1 MFSLTNFAI
10 TSKIYESANSL
21 VYRGVRKQT
30 EAAVVLK
37 LLKQDYPTP
46 AELTRYKQEYKIIR
60 SLNAEGIIRAYE
72 LQEYQRTFFIV
83 FEDFGGESLQKLMQE
98 SPQKYCPMS
107 LNEFLRLAIQ
117 ITEILGKIHTAN
129 IIHKDINPSN
139 IVLNPDSGIVK
150 IIDFGISTQF
160 SRTDPSFQHPNV
172 IEGTLAYMSPEQ
184 TGRMNRML
192 DYRTDFYSLG
202 VTFYELLTGQLPF
215 VTTDVLELVHCHI
228 AKQPIQ
234 PHEVNKDIPSM
245 VSSIVMKLMAKNAEE
260 RYQSTWGIKAD
271 LEECLAQL
279 QASGN
284 IVQFAPGCRDVSDKF
299 YIPQKLYGRE
309 QEVETL
315 LTAFMRVASGEEQPS
330 PLQNKIEMMLVT
342 GSSGIGKS
350 ALVQEIYKPITQKR
364 GYFISGKFDQF
375 RRNIPYSAIVDA
387 LVGLVRQ
394 LLTEDEASLQQWRSK
409 LLAALGMNAQI
420 VIDVI
425 PEVELIIGKQPK
437 VPELG
442 ATESQNRFNLVF
454 QNFIRVFCSQEH
466 PLVIFLDDL
475 QWVDSAT
482 LKLIELMVA
491 DRNTQYLFLIGAYR
505 DKEVEIRGGT
515 SLHPLAIALENWQ
528 RAGVGIHSINLQ
540 PLQID
545 AIAQLISETLHSDG
559 EASLSLAKLVLRK
572 TDGNPFFVNE
582 FLKTLYTENL
592 ITLTLQLSQI
602 ASSQTTIQNQKLKWN
617 WDLTQI
623 EAQDITDN
631 VVDLMI
637 GKVKKLPQS
646 TQQIISLAACI
657 GAEFDLNTLSIICE
671 KSPEDLSFALIAAL
685 ESGLIL
691 HTSELDEQLIV
702 QNYKFL
708 HDRVQQAAYAL
719 IDESQKQAV
728 HLQIGRNLLKNSQHK
743 LSEKLFEIVDHLNL
757 GCVNTP
763 PALPRTLP
771 LVRGGLVNTPPALP
785 RTLPLVR
792 GGLGR
797 GVLYEEKNEIAKLNL
812 MAGQKAKTATAYVA
826 AAKYLSKG
834 MELLAEDSWQIDY
847 DLTLALYVEATEVA
861 FLCGDFKQMEQLASV
876 VLQQAKL
883 LLEKVKVYQIK
894 IQACVTQVKLQ
905 EAVKIALPVLKLLGI
920 SFLKLPSK
928 WNICLG
934 LLRIKLALAGKRIEQ
949 LSDLPP
955 MTDPYKLAALR
966 MLSSIFSAIYF
977 AVPEMLPLVVF
988 QQVSLS
994 VKYGNA
1000 PGSAHAYANYGL
1012 VLCGIVGDVESGYQ
1026 FGQLAVNLMERFHL
1040 KEFKAK
1046 IWGVFNTFIRHWK
1059 EHMRESIV
1067 PFLECYQSGVDTGD
1081 LLYASFGIRNYF
1093 VHSYFTGKELSV
1105 LKQETIAY
1113 REAVIQLKQKNALKI
1128 YDSYFQV
1135 ILKLMDSPENHSNL
1149 TGETSSLDE
1158 MLHFFIQSN
1167 ERYATLTLYIHKL
1180 VLAYLFANYKEA
1192 VEIATN
1198 AENYLNGATG
1208 AILVPIFH
1216 FYDSLA
1222 KLAVYPS
1229 LPKSEQKCFL
1239 KNLCNNQK
1247 KMKKWADFAP
1257 MNYLHKFYLVEA
1269 EKARVL
1275 GQFLKAEIFYERAI
1289 QGARN
1294 NEYIQEEALA
1304 YELAAKF
1311 YLGCDKE
1318 KFAQTYMKEAHY
1330 CYMRWGAIAKSI
1342 DLETR
1347 YPQLFTSSPIAHS
1360 NRTNNLENS
1369 TITTGSSSKE
1379 ALDLATVMKASQAIS
1394 GEIVLEKL
1402 LDSLMKILIENAGAQ
1417 KGFLILHSQAEI
1429 GSEGEWTI
1437 QALGEV
1443 KSEAEQNA
1451 CITTILPSMPLEN
1464 NLPLSIVNYVIRTQE
1479 SVVLND
1485 AISEDSFTTEPY
1497 IQAHQTKSILC
1508 APLINAGKLI
1518 GILYLENNL
1527 TVGAFTQQR
1536 LEVLNLLSSQA
1547 AISIEN
1553 ANLYN
1558 QLEDYSRMLEQK
1570 VEQRTAELA
1579 EATHKAQ
1586 TANQAKSAFLANMSH
1601 ELRTPLNAIL
1611 GFSQLIGRSTQILPE
1626 HQENLKIITRSGE
1639 HLLTLINQVLDL
1651 SKIEAGRISLNETS
1665 FDLYRLLADLKD
1677 MFQLKAENQGL
1688 QLLFERSQNVPQYI
1702 QTDEVKLRQVLINLL
1717 SNAIKFTKKG
1727 SVTVRV
1733 KEGLGTGELGAPSGD
1748 KGQWGLGTGE
1758 DNSQS
1763 PIANRQSPIANP
1775 RSPITF
1781 EVEDTGMGIAPDE
1794 LDKLFEA
1801 FVQTRTGEQSQE
1813 GTGLGLA
1820 IARSFVQLMGGEMI
1834 VKSELGRGS
1843 RFKFYI
1849 RAYWVKPAEIQEKQP
1864 KRRVIALE
1872 ANQPRYRILVVDDG
1886 WENRQ
1891 LMMKL
1896 LSPLGFEVEQA
1907 SNGLDAIALWEQTKP
1922 HLIFM
1927 DIRMPIM
1934 DGMEATQRIR
1944 GSNQS
1949 EQTAIIAL
1957 SASVLEDRRNAI
1969 LAAGCNDFIYKPF
1982 VEEDIF
1988 EAIHKHMGVRFV
2000 YEEITVTSQ
2009 PEQTEANALTTDS
2022 LAELPLNLIA
2032 QLHSCILNL
2041 EVESVQQ
2048 CISQIEQ
2055 LNRPLAQALTV
2066 LVNNFQYEQLLEL
2079 TQPWVNEGE

>member
-1 MFSLTNFAI
+1 VTA
-10 TSKIYESANSL
+10 
-21 VYRGVRKQT
+21 
-30 EAAVVLK
+30 
-37 LLKQDYPTP
+37 
-46 AELTRYKQEYKIIR
+46 
-60 SLNAEGIIRAYE
+60 
-72 LQEYQRTFFIV
+72 
-83 FEDFGGESLQKLMQE
+83 
-98 SPQKYCPMS
+98 
-107 LNEFLRLAIQ
+107 
-117 ITEILGKIHTAN
+117 LG
-129 IIHKDINPSN
+129 
-139 IVLNPDSGIVK
+139 
-150 IIDFGISTQF
+150 
-160 SRTDPSFQHPNV
+160 
-172 IEGTLAYMSPEQ
+172 
-184 TGRMNRML
+184 
-192 DYRTDFYSLG
+192 
-202 VTFYELLTGQLPF
+202 
-215 VTTDVLELVHCHI
+215 
-228 AKQPIQ
+228 
-234 PHEVNKDIPSM
+234 
-245 VSSIVMKLMAKNAEE
+245 
-260 RYQSTWGIKAD
+260 
-271 LEECLAQL
+271 
-279 QASGN
+279 
-284 IVQFAPGCRDVSDKF
+284 
-299 YIPQKLYGRE
+299 
-309 QEVETL
+309 
-315 LTAFMRVASGEEQPS
+315 
-330 PLQNKIEMMLVT
+330 
-342 GSSGIGKS
+342 
-350 ALVQEIYKPITQKR
+350 
-364 GYFISGKFDQF
+364 
-375 RRNIPYSAIVDA
+375 
-387 LVGLVRQ
+387 GLVRQ
-394 LLTEDEASLQQWRSK
+394 LLTENEASLQKWRSK
-409 LLAALGMNAQI
+409 LLAALGTNAQI

-425 PEVELIIGKQPK
+425 PEVELIIGKQAR

-442 ATESQNRFNLVF
+442 ATESQNRFNLIF

-482 LKLIELMVA
+482 LKLIELMVTN
-491 DRNTQYLFLIGAYR
+491 RNTQYLFLIGAYR
-505 DKEVEIRGGT
+505 DNEVEMRGST

-528 RAGVGIHSINLQ
+528 RAGVGIHYINLQ
-540 PLQID
+540 PLQVD
-545 AIAQLISETLHSDG
+545 AIAQLISETLHSAP

-582 FLKTLYTENL
+582 FLKTLYAENL
-592 ITLTLQLSQI
+592 ITLNLYLPQI
-602 ASSQTTIQNQKLKWN
+602 ASHTTIQNQKLKWN
-617 WDLTQI
+617 WNLSQI
-623 EAQDITDN
+623 EAQNITDN

-637 GKVKKLPQS
+637 GKVKKLPSS
-646 TQQIISLAACI
+646 TQEVVSFAACI
-657 GAEFDLNTLSIICE
+657 GYVFDLNTLSIISE
-671 KSPEDLSFALIAAL
+671 KSPQELSLDLGAAL
-685 ESGLIL
+685 RSGLIL
-691 HTSELDEQLIV
+691 TTSDLNEELIV
-702 QNYKFL
+702 KNYKFL

-728 HLQIGRNLLKNSQHK
+728 HLQIGRNLLKNSQQK

-763 PALPRTLP
+763 PALSRTLP
-771 LVRGGLVNTPPALP
+771 LEREGLVSTPPALS
-785 RTLPLVR
+785 RTLPLPK

-797 GVLYEEKNEIAKLNL
+797 SVFYEEKNEIAKLNL

-826 AAKYLSKG
+826 AAQYLNKG
-834 MELLAEDSWQIDY
+834 IELLAENSWQKDY

-861 FLCGDFKQMEQLASV
+861 FLCGDFERMEQLASV

-894 IQACVTQVKLQ
+894 IQASVTQVKLR
-905 EAVKIALPVLKLLGI
+905 EAVSIALPVLKLLGI

-928 WNICLG
+928 WNIWLG

-949 LSDLPP
+949 LNDLPP
-955 MTDPYKLAALR
+955 MTDPYKLATLR

-1026 FGQLAVNLMERFHL
+1026 FGQLAVNLMERFDL

-1059 EHMRESIV
+1059 EHMRESTV

-1093 VHSYFTGKELSV
+1093 VHSYFTGKELG
-1105 LKQETIAY
+1105 LIKQEMLSY

-1135 ILKLMDSPENHSNL
+1135 IFKLMDLPDNHSQL
-1149 TGETSSLDE
+1149 TGETSTLDE
-1158 MLHFFIQSN
+1158 ILQFFRQSN
-1167 ERYATLTLYIHKL
+1167 ERYGTLTLYIHKL
-1180 VLAYLFANYKEA
+1180 VLAYLFANDGEA
-1192 VEIATN
+1192 FNIAN
-1198 AENYLNGATG
+1198 DAENYLNGATG

-1216 FYDSLA
+1216 FYDSLT
-1222 KLAVYPS
+1222 KLAVYSS
-1229 LPKSEQKCFL
+1229 LPKSEQKRCL
-1239 KNLCNNQK
+1239 KNLSNNQK
-1247 KMKKWADFAP
+1247 RMKRWADSAP

-1275 GQFLKAEIFYERAI
+1275 GQLSKAEIFYEQAI

-1294 NEYIQEEALA
+1294 HEYIQEEALA

-1311 YLGCDKE
+1311 YLASGKE

-1342 DLETR
+1342 NLETR
-1347 YPQLFTSSPIAHS
+1347 YPQLFTTSPIVHS
-1360 NRTNNLENS
+1360 NQTTNLENS
-1369 TITTGSSSKE
+1369 TTTTGNRSKE
-1379 ALDLATVMKASQAIS
+1379 SLDLATVMKASQAIS

-1417 KGFLILHSQAEI
+1417 KGFLILPSQAEI
-1429 GSEGEWTI
+1429 GSYREWTI

-1443 KSEAEQNA
+1443 KLEAEQNA
-1451 CITTILPSMPLEN
+1451 CVTTILPSMRLED
-1464 NLPLSIVNYVIRTQE
+1464 NLPLSIVNYVIRTQK

-1485 AISEDSFTTEPY
+1485 ATSEGRFTEEPY
-1497 IQAHQTKSILC
+1497 IQARQIKSILC
-1508 APLINAGKLI
+1508 DPLINAGKLI

-1570 VEQRTAELA
+1570 VDQRTAELA

-1611 GFSQLIGRSTQILPE
+1611 GFSQLISRSTQILPE

-1665 FDLYRLLADLKD
+1665 FDLHRLLADLKD
-1677 MFQLKAENQGL
+1677 MFQLKAENLGL

-1717 SNAIKFTKKG
+1717 SNAMKFTEKG

-1733 KEGLGTGELGAPSGD
+1733 NKGLGTRD
-1748 KGQWGLGTGE
+1748 WGLGTGDE
-1758 DNSQS
+1758 NSQ
-1763 PIANRQSPIANP
+1763 
-1775 RSPITF
+1775 SPITF

-1820 IARSFVQLMGGEMI
+1820 IARSFVQLMGGEMT
-1834 VKSELGRGS
+1834 VQSELGRGS
-1843 RFKFYI
+1843 VFTFYI
-1849 RAYWVKPAEIQEKQP
+1849 RPHWVEPAEIQEQQP

-1872 ANQPRYRILVVDDG
+1872 ANQPRYRILVVDDL

-1891 LMMKL
+1891 LMVKL

-1927 DIRMPIM
+1927 DIRMPVM

-1957 SASVLEDRRNAI
+1957 SASVLEERRNA
-1969 LAAGCNDFIYKPF
+1969 LLGAGCNDFIYKPF
-1982 VEEDIF
+1982 AEEDIF
-1988 EAIHKHMGVRFV
+1988 EALHKHIGVRFV
-2000 YEEITVTSQ
+2000 YEEIAVTSQ
-2009 PEQTEANALTTDS
+2009 PNRIEANTLTADS
-2022 LAELPLNLIA
+2022 LAELPFDAIA
-2032 QLHSCILNL
+2032 QLHNCILNL
-2041 EVESVQQ
+2041 EVKSLQQ

-2055 LNRPLAQALTV
+2055 LNEPLAQALTV

-2079 TQPWVNEGE
+2079 TQPWVNEHELYH